1 MFSSSVT
8 VAVLLTLV
16 LESGDL
22 IPGGGGGS
30 VSAIHH
36 LMYVI
41 HFLTNFLKSFKYKIM
56 LKCPDWASPDPPQK
70 VKVHGLGL
78 P

>member
-22 IPGGGGGS
+22 IPGGGGS
-30 VSAIHH
+30 VSATHH
-36 LMYVI
+36 LMYVS
-41 HFLTNFLKSFKYKIM
+41 HFLTKPQSLQTSISTFRKS
-56 LKCPDWASPDPPQK
+56 
-70 VKVHGLGL
+70 
-78 P
+78 